1 MKNFI
6 NLSTHGDTITI
17 TSEMKNFISKEIAEY
32 MYYINSQTLDN
43 DFFNYQLEKI
53 TLNIADTNLNAIDA
67 QVIISQMKSILCS
80 SLSTEIINTAKTHYK
95 ELLNINNSSNS
106 KTIDVIYSKLQVNS
120 DGTINADS
128 ITIKDL
134 QLLNNIIEND
144 TSSVIITDARNLIEM
159 LKIYKKF

>member
-80 SLSTEIINTAKTHYK
+80 SLSTEIINTAKIHYK
-95 ELLNINNSSNS
+95 ELLAINNTSNS
-106 KTIDVIYSKLQVNS
+106 KAIDVIYSKIQVNC

-128 ITIKDL
+128 ITSEDL
-134 QLLNNIIEND
+134 QLLNNIVEND
-144 TSSVIITDARNLIEM
+144 NSSVIISDAINLLELIY
-159 LKIYKKF
+159 IYKKL

>member
-6 NLSTHGDTITI
+6 NLNTQADTITI
-17 TSEMKNFISKEIAEY
+17 TSVMKNFISKEVAEY
-32 MYYINSQTLDN
+32 MYYINSQTLDD
-43 DFFNYQLEKI
+43 DFFNYELEKI
-53 TLNIADTNLNAIDA
+53 TLNIADANLNAIDA

-80 SLSTEIINTAKTHYK
+80 SLSTEIINAAKIHYR
-95 ELLNINNSSNS
+95 ELLAINNSSNS
-106 KTIDVIYSKLQVNS
+106 KAIDAIYSKLQVSS

-144 TSSVIITDARNLIEM
+144 TSSVIITDARNLIKV